1 MSRTLAGRRAV
12 LTGASSGIGRA
23 LAVELA
29 RNGTQLVLAAR
40 SAEPLE
46 ELARNLTTPDQKS
59 FAVQADV
66 ALPEDRERLIR
77 TAIEKLGG
85 IDLLINNAGIASW
98 GHFANSDEAV
108 MREVMEVNFFAP
120 VELIRLALPH
130 LTKGNE
136 PIIVNISSMCGR
148 RGMPAW
154 PEYSASKFALSG
166 ITEALRAE
174 FGRFDI
180 DTLLV
185 VPGLTRTDL
194 REHMPRNEGK
204 AKIEFDQGM
213 PPEYVAARIVRAIVR
228 GKREV
233 VIGSDAKWLLR
244 AHKWF
249 PRLLN
254 RLICRRVKKLYEQ
267 QPEGEAV
274 VTR

>member
-1 MSRTLAGRRAV
+1 MSRALAGRRAV

-29 RNGTQLVLAAR
+29 RNGVHLVLASR
-40 SAEPLE
+40 SAEPLN
-46 ELARNLTTPDQKS
+46 ELARNLSTPDQKAI
-59 FAVQADV
+59 AVPTDV
-66 ALPEDRERLIR
+66 TVPDERERLIR
-77 TAIEKLGG
+77 TAVEKLGG

-98 GHFANSDEAV
+98 GHFATSDEAV

-120 VELIRLALPH
+120 IELMRLAIPH
-130 LTKGNE
+130 LTHGQQ

-166 ITEALRAE
+166 ITESLRGEMA
-174 FGRFDI
+174 RFDI

-185 VPGLTRTDL
+185 VPGMTKTEL

-204 AKIEFDQGM
+204 ARIDFDKGM
-213 PPEYVAARIVRAIVR
+213 TAEQVAGKIVRGIVR
-228 GKREV
+228 GKREI
-233 VIGSDAKWLLR
+233 VIGSDAKWMLR
-244 AHKWF
+244 MHRWF

-254 RLICRRVKKLYEQ
+254 RLICRRVKKLYET
-267 QPEGEAV
+267 EAV
-274 VTR
+274 AS